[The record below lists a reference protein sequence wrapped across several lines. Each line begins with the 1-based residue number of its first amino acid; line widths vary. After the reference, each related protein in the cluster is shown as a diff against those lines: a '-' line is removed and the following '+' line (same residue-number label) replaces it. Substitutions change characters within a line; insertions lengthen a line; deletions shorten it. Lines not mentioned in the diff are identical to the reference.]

1 MIKLIGQNVNAKNN
15 AVRVISQNLFKKKN
29 SFDVFVKSITESKI
43 KQGNL
48 SLSAIS
54 QVIKN

>member
-1 MIKLIGQNVNAKNN
+1 MNAKNN